1 MKLQIL
7 IPQYRETDDVIRPL
21 LDSIAIQQNVD
32 FSELGVIIYNDGTNV
47 HLSKALMDSYKF
59 HIEYWRGEHK
69 GVSGTRNALMDL
81 ATADYIMFC
90 DADDMFLSVCGLYL
104 LMRYIDEGFDV
115 FYSAFFEETRDMA
128 TGEPLYITRDNDATF
143 VHGKAY
149 RREYLIEKGLRWNE
163 DLTVHEDSYFNGL
176 CINTAENVRYC
187 EDAFYLWKWRDE
199 SVCRN
204 DEEYRFATYTD
215 LIASYDALVGE
226 LITRGFRKQAVY
238 YVCYA
243 VFETYYTMNK
253 PEWQNVYREKTEK
266 RFGQFFTKWKD
277 LWESATDR
285 DKLNISETIRSKHI
299 KEGMGMETFTL
310 SEWLEKGE
318 NHGKQKSQRE
328 KTAGEG
334 RSDAGT
340 ARTGRSGAPDEST
353 ADRVCRRT
361 RHQSRQDSQEG

>member
-128 TGEPLYITRDNDATF
+128 TGEPLYITRDND
-143 VHGKAY
+143 
-149 RREYLIEKGLRWNE
+149 
-163 DLTVHEDSYFNGL
+163 
-176 CINTAENVRYC
+176 ENVRYC